1 MSIDLTDFLAKP
13 RRIFMIEELKN
24 YKDWYIIV
32 STHEHGMNCLYGLV
46 GHDAGLICCCDI
58 PGNRVEIPRS
68 PVRSWLEAFILLLSF
83 SF

>member
-1 MSIDLTDFLAKP
+1 
-13 RRIFMIEELKN
+13 MIEELKN

-32 STHEHGMNCLYGLV
+32 STHDHCMNCLYGLV

-68 PVRSWLEAFILLLSF
+68 PVRSWLEADVFVFSSYYCLLSP
-83 SF
+83 SLTKV

>member
-1 MSIDLTDFLAKP
+1 
-13 RRIFMIEELKN
+13 MIEELKN

-32 STHEHGMNCLYGLV
+32 STHDHCMNCLYGIV

-68 PVRSWLEAFILLLSF
+68 PVRSWLGAIFFSLSIF
-83 SF
+83 LYPALTHSISD